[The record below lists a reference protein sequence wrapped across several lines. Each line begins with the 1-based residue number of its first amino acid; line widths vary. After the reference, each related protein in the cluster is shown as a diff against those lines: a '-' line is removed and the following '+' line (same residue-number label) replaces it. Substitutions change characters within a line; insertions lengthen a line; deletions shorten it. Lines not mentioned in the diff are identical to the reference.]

1 MTYWQ
6 VSCGSSQRE
15 FPDVFINFGIYA
27 VNFDSRSTGGYHNYL
42 GYAKKGDILILKKGL
57 TWIHAVGIVQDDEL
71 RQQDY
76 YFNFDGWELAF
87 YKYVEWY
94 VPDKPLNVEG
104 KGLAE
109 GTIQKCHKHELQE
122 IANNALISWKKNTRK
137 YEIDTN
143 ISKVNDDDIIYELIR
158 NGLKT
163 SQSEI
168 LASTLNQVRRLANY
182 YLHNF
187 NWKDVNEDQVRSFLV
202 VPFLLAMGWSEQ
214 QLFLEF
220 SIGRKKADIV
230 CFDMPSHKENKKAVV
245 LIEVKKLS
253 EGLTYAIEQA
263 FSYAK
268 ELGNVKTI
276 CVTNGFCYQIYDLDF
291 SDDPNQPYAY
301 INILEPVNKYPINP
315 QTKGAIEALMKIV
328 KL

>member
-15 FPDVFINFGIYA
+15 FPDVFINFGLYA
-27 VNFDSRSTGGYHNYL
+27 VNFDSRNTGGYHHYL
-42 GYAKKGDILILKKGL
+42 KQAKKGDILILKKGL
-57 TWIHAVGIVQDDEL
+57 TWIHAVGLVQDDDL

-76 YFNFDGWELAF
+76 YFNFDGWELGF
-87 YKYVEWY
+87 YKYVEWFI
-94 VPDKPLNVEG
+94 PETPLNVERM
-104 KGLAE
+104 GLAE
-109 GTIQKCHKHELQE
+109 GTIQKCHKQELQE
-122 IANNALISWKKNTRK
+122 IANNALVNWKKSSRK

-143 ISKVNDDDIIYELIR
+143 ISKIKDDDIIYELIR

-168 LASTLNQVRRLANY
+168 LASTLNQVRRLATY
-182 YLHNF
+182 YLNNF
-187 NWKDVNEDQVRSFLV
+187 DWQTVNEDQVRSFLV

-214 QLFLEF
+214 QLFLEY

-230 CFDMPSHKENKKAVV
+230 CFDRPSHLKDKKAIT

-276 CVTNGFCYQIYDLDF
+276 CVTNGFCYQIYDLDY
-291 SDDPNQPYAY
+291 SDEPSKPYAY
-301 INILEPVNKYPINP
+301 INILEPINKYPINP
-315 QTKGAIEALMKIV
+315 ETKGAIEALMKIV